1 MFMKQDWFMRQI
13 EVLAAAIGQL
23 IFGRGMVSHEL
34 REEVRDTSGEPLSER
49 EPMALLRQGR
59 LGAAEDALFRDLD
72 PARHEDLAFATE
84 FYQAAN
90 RFSDEEL
97 AAQDFTREE
106 LWDGLHEVMALYGV
120 HIPGL

>member
-13 EVLAAAIGQL
+13 
-23 IFGRGMVSHEL
+23 
-34 REEVRDTSGEPLSER
+34 
-49 EPMALLRQGR
+49 
-59 LGAAEDALFRDLD
+59 
-72 PARHEDLAFATE
+72 
-84 FYQAAN
+84 
-90 RFSDEEL
+90 EEL